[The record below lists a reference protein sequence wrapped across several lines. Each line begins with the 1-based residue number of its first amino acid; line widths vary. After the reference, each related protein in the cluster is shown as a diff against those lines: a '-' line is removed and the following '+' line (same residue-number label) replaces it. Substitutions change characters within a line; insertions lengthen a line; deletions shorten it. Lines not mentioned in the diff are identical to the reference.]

1 VIVRRHRRR
10 PPIQEPD
17 HPFIVAS
24 HGWEIAGWLWTWT
37 RKTAAIVKYNKNDG
51 CSTCG
56 YDSSDAVSSAV
67 VRDGTIPIPEMLRR
81 AAILFW
87 PRSARTVHAIRR
99 YRFSRS
105 ENNVRVVPVHQ
116 RSSTLWTGSAIRTEF
131 DAAQVMMLSFAC
143 KPTYEG
149 FVQET
154 RPIFTTHRLRSP
166 VSIVQVWKLLPYKAS
181 INLIL
186 P

>member
-1 VIVRRHRRR
+1 MDEKLR
-10 PPIQEPD
+10 
-17 HPFIVAS
+17 
-24 HGWEIAGWLWTWT
+24 AGCELEHE
-37 RKTAAIVKYNKNDG
+37 KLAAIVKYNKNDG

-67 VRDGTIPIPEMLRR
+67 VRDGTIPIPENASPCSYIVRTEVPERCMQSDDIGFREVKTMYV
-81 AAILFW
+81 LFQ
-87 PRSARTVHAIRR
+87 
-99 YRFSRS
+99 
-105 ENNVRVVPVHQ
+105 VHQ

-166 VSIVQVWKLLPYKAS
+166 VSIVQV
-181 INLIL
+181 
-186 P
+186 